1 MVSSFGVRRTELG
14 DREPYTKLQW
24 SLMNLVWRVEVREI
38 SGFDIFFL
46 DFVLWVCFDQN
57 LVAWIDF
64 VVL

>member
-46 DFVLWVCFDQN
+46 GFRSLGLLQN